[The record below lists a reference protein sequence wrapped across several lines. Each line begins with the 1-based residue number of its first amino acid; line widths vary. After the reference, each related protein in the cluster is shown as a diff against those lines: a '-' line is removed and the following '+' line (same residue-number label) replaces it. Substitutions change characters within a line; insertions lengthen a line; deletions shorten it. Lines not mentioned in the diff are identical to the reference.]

1 MKIKKV
7 RGYIFSRKFL
17 DERVPQ
23 HVQNIVI
30 RDYCKNNNLQYLL
43 SSTEYI
49 LEDNHLMMQQLMN
62 ELNKIDGIVAYS
74 LFQLPKNKQNREKI
88 YQKILKNNKELH
100 FAVEK
105 LKITNKKD
113 TSLIEQIWQIKL
125 TLPQTPDISKIKK
138 YII

>member
-1 MKIKKV
+1 MKIKTV

-49 LEDNHLMMQQLMN
+49 LEDSHLMMQQLMN
-62 ELNKIDGIVAYS
+62 EIKKTDGIVAYS
-74 LFQLPKNKQNREKI
+74 LFQLPKIKEKYQSWQPNQN
-88 YQKILKNNKELH
+88 
-100 FAVEK
+100 
-105 LKITNKKD
+105 
-113 TSLIEQIWQIKL
+113 
-125 TLPQTPDISKIKK
+125 
-138 YII
+138 

>member
-49 LEDNHLMMQQLMN
+49 LEDNHLMMQQLIN

-74 LFQLPKNKQNREKI
+74 LFQLPKNKQKREKI

>member
-49 LEDNHLMMQQLMN
+49 IEDNHLMMHQLMN

-74 LFQLPKNKQNREKI
+74 LFQLPKNKQKREKI

>member
-1 MKIKKV
+1 
-7 RGYIFSRKFL
+7 
-17 DERVPQ
+17 
-23 HVQNIVI
+23 
-30 RDYCKNNNLQYLL
+30 
-43 SSTEYI
+43 
-49 LEDNHLMMQQLMN
+49 MMQQLMN

-74 LFQLPKNKQNREKI
+74 LFQLPKNKQKRQKI

>member
-74 LFQLPKNKQNREKI
+74 LFQLPKNKQKRQKI

>member
-1 MKIKKV
+1 MKIKTV

-49 LEDNHLMMQQLMN
+49 LEDSHLMMQQLMN
-62 ELNKIDGIVAYS
+62 EIKKSSNKIC
-74 LFQLPKNKQNREKI
+74 
-88 YQKILKNNKELH
+88 
-100 FAVEK
+100 
-105 LKITNKKD
+105 
-113 TSLIEQIWQIKL
+113 
-125 TLPQTPDISKIKK
+125 
-138 YII
+138 

>member
-1 MKIKKV
+1 MKIKTV

-49 LEDNHLMMQQLMN
+49 LEDSHLMMQQLMN
-62 ELNKIDGIVAYS
+62 EIKKTDGIVAYS
-74 LFQLPKNKQNREKI
+74 LFQLPKIKEKREEI
-88 YQKILKNNKELH
+88 YQKILKNRKELH

-105 LKITNKKD
+105 LKITTKQD
-113 TSLIEQIWQIKL
+113 TSLIEQIWLIKQ
-125 TLPQTPDISKIKK
+125 TLPLTPDVSKIKK
-138 YII
+138 YFN

>member
-74 LFQLPKNKQNREKI
+74 LFQLPKNKQKREKI

-113 TSLIEQIWQIKL
+113 TSTIEQIWQIKL

>member
-74 LFQLPKNKQNREKI
+74 LFQLPKNKQKRQKI

-125 TLPQTPDISKIKK
+125 TLPQTPDILKIKK

>member
-74 LFQLPKNKQNREKI
+74 LFQLPKNKQKREKI